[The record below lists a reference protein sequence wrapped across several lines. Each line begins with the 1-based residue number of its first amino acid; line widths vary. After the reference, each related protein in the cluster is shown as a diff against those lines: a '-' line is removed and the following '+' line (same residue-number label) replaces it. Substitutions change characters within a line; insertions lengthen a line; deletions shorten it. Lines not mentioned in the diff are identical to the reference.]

1 MNRRELINWPNF
13 LSVLRICLTPLFL
26 VMLSAETWYWRSA
39 AFVVFVLAALT
50 DYYDGRLARSANKE
64 TSVGRFLDPLAD
76 KILVT
81 SALVAFAWARLV
93 HAWLIVPIIV
103 RDVVITG
110 MRLYGIYRG
119 RQMVTT
125 RLAKWKTAVQF
136 ITVVV
141 ILFLVGLQELLG
153 QFNREGTL
161 PAEGVQVLINGLMA
175 AVLVLTV
182 LSGFHYLFRANFSF
196 NKS

>member
-50 DYYDGRLARSANKE
+50 DYYDGRLARSANKV

-182 LSGFHYLFRANFSF
+182 LSGFHYLFRASFSF